1 MSQKLLE
8 FDFPS
13 PTDLEDMGRK
23 NRINIFR
30 RYFATSRYNRLL
42 IQIALVRS
50 ALDKSSI
57 QSVSDLEYQ
66 HNQDFIRISQM
77 MGQLDY
83 HNEFLEAVRE
93 EETALEKIIEAYDR
107 KINQTTS

>member
-1 MSQKLLE
+1 MCQKLLE

-13 PTDLEDMGRK
+13 PTELEDMGRK

-42 IQIALVRS
+42 IQMALVRS
-50 ALDKSSI
+50 ALDNSSI

-83 HNEFLEAVRE
+83 HNVSRSS
-93 EETALEKIIEAYDR
+93 KRGRNCIR
-107 KINQTTS
+107 KNN

>member
-8 FDFPS
+8 FDFP
-13 PTDLEDMGRK
+13 TLAELGDMGRK
-23 NRINIFR
+23 NRIDVFR

-57 QSVSDLEYQ
+57 RSVSDLECQ
-66 HNQDFIRISQM
+66 HNRDFIRISQM
-77 MGQLDY
+77 MSQLDY

-107 KINQTTS
+107 KFNQTTS